1 MAVMRFGIGLIALLM
16 GVGLMLWLQADSAK
30 TVTTA
35 AKPARMA
42 AEEIAGQELRGTYD
56 VKNVETNGKLSG
68 IEFTRIDERSILLRM
83 YDLKVGDQI
92 VEIGPFSVKDTDADM
107 LKAQLAEVG
116 YRQHK
121 LTVVRNGERIVL
133 ENLGMA
139 AKMGGK
145 EIPKGQGINGPNGV
159 QIPTH

>member
-1 MAVMRFGIGLIALLM
+1 MRFGIGLIALLM

-56 VKNVETNGKLSG
+56 VKNVETNGRFSG
-68 IEFTRIDERSILLRM
+68 LEFTRIDERSILLRM
-83 YDLKVGDQI
+83 YDVKVGDQI
-92 VEIGPFSVKDTDADM
+92 VEIGPLAARDYDSEM
-107 LKAQLAEVG
+107 MRAQLMEVG
-116 YRQHK
+116 ARQSK
-121 LTVVRNGERIVL
+121 LVVLRNGEKIAL
-133 ENLGMA
+133 ENMGMA

-145 EIPKGQGINGPNGV
+145 DIPKGQGINGPNGMN
-159 QIPTH
+159 IPTH